1 MGLAAAG
8 TEFIKSKTGVAALST
23 PTLSVSD
30 LVNQL
35 LRALTRNLNCA
46 SKALSERERNSYL
59 GRAADQVYLE
69 GCVQYPLGSVD
80 PGNPTRKHHMAQK
93 TVAEVFVE
101 TLSAAGVK
109 RIYGVVG
116 DSLNG
121 LLEEIRRNKT
131 IEWIGV
137 RHEETAAFAAGA
149 EAHLTGEL
157 AVCAGS
163 CGPGNMH
170 LINGL
175 YDCHRSRVPV
185 LAIAAQIPS
194 AEIGSNYFQ
203 ETHPDQLFR
212 ECSHYCELI
221 SQTTQVPRVLEIAI
235 QSALAHHGVGV
246 VAIPGDIALKQ
257 GKFRKPSAAVKA
269 CHPVVSP
276 SEQEL
281 KELAEL
287 LNQGKAVSILAGAGC
302 AGAHSEL
309 IQLAGKLK
317 SPIVS
322 TLRGREHVEYENP
335 YNVGLTGLIG
345 FSSGYHA
352 MMEADTLLMLGTDFP
367 YTQFYPEKATIIQ
380 VDRRGENLGRRTRLD
395 LGMIGD
401 VKSTLDAVTPLLEE
415 REDEAHLKKCVK
427 HYKETRKGLDELAVG
442 NPGRKPMH
450 PQYVAKIIDEI
461 AAEDA
466 IFSCDVGTP
475 TVWAARYLTMNGK
488 RRLLGSFNHGSMANA
503 MPQAIGAQSAFPGRQ
518 VVTLSG
524 DGGLSML
531 LGDLLSLHQ
540 HKLPVKIVVFSN
552 SALGFVELEM
562 KAAGILEHGT
572 ELVNPDFAALARSAG
587 LFGVRVEDPADLRKA
602 VTEAFQHD
610 GPALIE
616 AVVNR
621 TELSMPPTIKLDQ
634 AVGFNL
640 WALKAV
646 LNGRGDKV
654 VDLARTN
661 LMR

>member
-1 MGLAAAG
+1 V
-8 TEFIKSKTGVAALST
+8 K
-23 PTLSVSD
+23 
-30 LVNQL
+30 
-35 LRALTRNLNCA
+35 
-46 SKALSERERNSYL
+46 
-59 GRAADQVYLE
+59 
-69 GCVQYPLGSVD
+69 
-80 PGNPTRKHHMAQK
+80 QK
-93 TVAEVFVE
+93 RVAEIIIE
-101 TLSAAGVK
+101 TLVAAGVK

-121 LLEEIRRNKT
+121 LLEEIRKRND

-149 EAHLTGEL
+149 QAHLTGEL

-194 AEIGSNYFQ
+194 QEIGSNYFQ

-212 ECSHYCELI
+212 ECSDYCELI

-235 QSALAHHGVGV
+235 QTALAKRGVAV
-246 VAIPGDIALKQ
+246 VAIPGDIALREAVYRPPS
-257 GKFRKPSAAVKA
+257 GIVKPAN
-269 CHPVVSP
+269 PVICPSP
-276 SEQEL
+276 EEL
-281 KELAEL
+281 RRLAGI
-287 LNQGKAVSILAGAGC
+287 LNRGRAITILGGAGC
-302 AGAHSEL
+302 AGTHDEL
-309 IQLAGKLK
+309 MAVAGKLK
-317 SPIVS
+317 SPIVAA
-322 TLRGREHVEYENP
+322 LRGREYIQYDNP
-335 YNVGLTGLIG
+335 YDVGLTGLIG

-352 MMEADTLLMLGTDFP
+352 IKVADTLLMLGTDFP
-367 YTQFYPEKATIIQ
+367 YTQFYPENAAIVQ

-395 LGMIGD
+395 LGLIGD
-401 VKSTLDAVTPLLEE
+401 VKATLSALLPLL
-415 REDEAHLKKCVK
+415 DEKSDDAHLAKFVR
-427 HYKETRKGLDELAVG
+427 HYQKVREELDDLAVG
-442 NPGRKPMH
+442 HPGRRPMH
-450 PQYVAKIIDEI
+450 PQYVAKVVDDL
-461 AAEDA
+461 ATDDA

-503 MPQAIGAQSAFPGRQ
+503 LPQAIGAQITFPSRQ
-518 VVTLSG
+518 VVTFSG

-531 LGDLLSLHQ
+531 LGDVLSLRQ
-540 HKLPVKIVVFSN
+540 HTLPVKIILFSN
-552 SALGFVELEM
+552 STLAFVELEM
-562 KAAGILEHGT
+562 MAAGILGNGT
-572 ELVNPDFAALARSAG
+572 EMVNPDFVALANSAG
-587 LFGVRVEDPADLRKA
+587 MYGVRVEDPADLKKA
-602 VTEAFQHD
+602 IAGAFEHD
-610 GPALIE
+610 GPALVE

-646 LNGRGDKV
+646 LNGRGNELI
-654 VDLARTN
+654 DLAVSN
-661 LMR
+661 LIR